1 MYSSEFETYLIGNVS
16 LIGATIVC
24 LSQCTV
30 HAFIWARTVVS
41 CNTFGPYIT
50 YYMFPQVDFWK
61 VPVHL
66 QTLYFGF
73 FGQFNVFLEVIN
85 RSRYQSDGPEPGS
98 ALNPHLQKVIEFEEL
113 ALDHRECA
121 FHVNI

>member
-16 LIGATIVC
+16 SIGAMIVC

-30 HAFIWARTVVS
+30 HAFIWAHIVVL
-41 CNTFGPYIT
+41 CNAFGPYIT

-66 QTLYFGF
+66 QTLYFRF
-73 FGQFNVFLEVIN
+73 FGQFNVFLVVIN
-85 RSRYQSDGPEPGS
+85 RSRYQSNSPEPGS
-98 ALNPHLQKVIEFEEL
+98 ALKFHLQKVIEFEEL
-113 ALDHRECA
+113 ALNH
-121 FHVNI
+121 